1 MGTNRLEEQQLWRGL
16 SDNQKRGVM
25 ALKENFQVIDGVPYA
40 DGKDISHLIDV
51 SLKTTEAQYEGLKVV
66 ESVKELEQENGGF
79 VFAFFNA
86 RQTMSEAFPTLSQA
100 DLARVMFIGTYVA
113 FGTGRLQY
121 DNGVAINKKALGEL
135 LGLSRNTFNVFYK
148 SLVECE
154 IIAEQGKD
162 IFVNPTLFYYG
173 YQSEVKQMT
182 KDLKYTRLF
191 CKTVRDLYTLYNGK
205 ALKQLALVYSVL
217 PFVNFQFNILA
228 YNPEEM
234 FADQVRPITIDK
246 LAALLGYQ
254 RADKLAEALRKLKYD
269 GKSVFGM
276 FELDDKR
283 YKKVVINPRVVYAG
297 DGRHLEGIKVLF
309 N

>member
-1 MGTNRLEEQQLWRGL
+1 MGTSRLDEQQVWNGL
-16 SDNQKRGVM
+16 SDKQKRGVM

-40 DGKDISHLIDV
+40 NGKDISHIIDIN
-51 SLKTTEAQYEGLKVV
+51 LKTSQAQQEGLQVV
-66 ESVKELEQENGGF
+66 ESVKELEKENGGF

-86 RQTMSEAFPTLSQA
+86 CKTMEEHFPALSQA

-121 DNGVAINKKALGEL
+121 DNGVRIDKKALCEL
-135 LGLSRNTFNVFYK
+135 VGLSRNKFNVFYK
-148 SLVECE
+148 SLLDCE
-154 IIAEQGKD
+154 IISEQSKD

-173 YQSEVKQMT
+173 YQSEIKNLT
-182 KDLKYTRLF
+182 KDMQYTRLF
-191 CKTVRDLYTLYNGK
+191 CKTVRDLYKLYNGK

-234 FADQVRPITIDK
+234 YGDQVRPITIDK

-297 DGRHLEGIKVLF
+297 DGRHLEAIKVLF
-309 N
+309 K